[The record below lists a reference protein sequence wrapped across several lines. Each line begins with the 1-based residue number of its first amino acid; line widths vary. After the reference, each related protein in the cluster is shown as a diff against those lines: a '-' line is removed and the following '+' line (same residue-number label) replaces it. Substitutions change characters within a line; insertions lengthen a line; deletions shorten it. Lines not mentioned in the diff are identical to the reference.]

1 MKTKMPN
8 AAPNA
13 AEVWEQIEDIL
24 VPQLRLS
31 VLDHSVYSHLL
42 RHSRLEGKLRLR
54 FSIQWLARAVAD
66 QALGSFGEETL
77 LDGGFDEFCFMRR
90 SAGHVYGERKTMTVA
105 DRHDLA
111 AFTAASRPDSRA
123 PFFAELKLASM
134 KDSLRSNFPRS
145 RKSSASLWSSR
156 VSNPE
161 RCHCW
166 KRR

>member
-1 MKTKMPN
+1 PEPLPRTAALFRNLTMKTKMSN

-13 AEVWEQIEDIL
+13 AEVWKQIEDIL

-31 VLDHSVYSHLL
+31 VPDHSVYSYLL

-90 SAGHVYGERKTMTVA
+90 SAATC
-105 DRHDLA
+105 
-111 AFTAASRPDSRA
+111 TARGRPWPSLIAMILLPLPRRVGPTA
-123 PFFAELKLASM
+123 EPPFSP
-134 KDSLRSNFPRS
+134 N
-145 RKSSASLWSSR
+145 
-156 VSNPE
+156 
-161 RCHCW
+161 
-166 KRR
+166 